1 MAKTQFY
8 FYDLETTG
16 FRASTDRIV
25 QFAGQRVDLDFKPIA
40 EPDNFLI
47 KLSPDILPHPRALLV
62 SGISPQQTLSDGLSE
77 VEFLRYFHETIATPE
92 TIFVGFNNIGFDDD
106 FIRYLNYRNFYD
118 PYAWQWQDSKSK
130 WDIYQVAVVT
140 RALRPEGIIWPV
152 AEDGSAVNKL
162 EELAKANKLNH
173 SKAHDALSD
182 VQATIDLAAL
192 LKTKQPKLFNYLF
205 DNRAKS
211 AVTKLISDNKPF
223 IYSAG
228 PFSSEYAKTSVVVN
242 LGPARNQTDQYIY
255 FDLRVDPTE
264 FVDLEVNE
272 LKERYLNRFNKDKP
286 KLPFGLIKTN
296 KCPAVAPIN
305 VLSQEDQQRLS
316 LDLAKLNRN
325 LQTLNKAA
333 DFADKL
339 TEALSQAEGQA
350 QAGYPNSKSVDERMY
365 DGFFNEADQIK
376 MATVRV
382 ASPEQL
388 ADLHLDFAD
397 SRLSELLPLYK
408 ARNYPQSLS
417 QDENIW
423 WQNYLKDKL
432 ISAGDKS
439 LASQFFVELEEAA
452 KEYQNDSSKSFLLT
466 EIQLYVESILPLD

>member
-1 MAKTQFY
+1 MANQFY

-47 KLSPDILPHPRALLV
+47 KLSPDILPHPKALLV
-62 SGISPQQTLSDGLSE
+62 SGISPQQTLSEGLSE
-77 VEFLRYFHETIATPE
+77 AEFLRYFHETIATPE

-118 PYAWQWQDSKSK
+118 PYTWQWQTGKSK
-130 WDIYQVAVVT
+130 WDIYQVAVMT
-140 RALRPEGIIWPV
+140 RALRPDGINWPV

-162 EELAKANKLNH
+162 EELAKSNKLNH

-192 LKTKQPKLFNYLF
+192 LKSKQPKLFNYLF
-205 DNRAKS
+205 ENRSKS
-211 AVTKLISDNKPF
+211 AVNKLISGNKPF
-223 IYSAG
+223 VYSAG
-228 PFSSEYAKTSVVVN
+228 PFSSEFSKTSVVAN
-242 LGPARNQTDQYIY
+242 LGPALNQSDQFIY
-255 FDLRVDPTE
+255 FDLRINPQE
-264 FVDLEVNE
+264 YIDLDVAK
-272 LKERYLNRFNKDKP
+272 LKELYLDRYNKDKP

-296 KCPAVAPIN
+296 KCPAVAPIS

-316 LDLAKLNRN
+316 LDLGE
-325 LQTLNKAA
+325 LNKNLHILNQAG

-339 TEALSQAEGQA
+339 TEALSQAEEQSQA
-350 QAGYPNSKSVDERMY
+350 SYASPKSVDERLY

-376 MATVRV
+376 MATVRA

-408 ARNYPQSLS
+408 ARNYPESLS
-417 QDENIW
+417 QDENTW
-423 WQNYLKDKL
+423 WQNYLKEKL
-432 ISAGDKS
+432 IGAGDKS
-439 LASQFFVELEEAA
+439 AASQFFAELHEAA
-452 KEYQNDSSKSFLLT
+452 QEYQNDADKSFLLT